1 MDENTFHTKTTFQT
15 FPNVCLYKMLN
26 IEAKKKTVYVSK
38 KTVKEPPL
46 SSSINF
52 PVFTSTNV
60 RISPIIL
67 SEFHYQLFCQT
78 CVKLI
83 KAITSVSPKLNL
95 NQEHPSKI
103 LVFLVKPLYN
113 WFHDNFSNR
122 NARVTKLWLHGH
134 IYSTIWVTWQK
145 FVGVIPFILRRHK

>member
-1 MDENTFHTKTTFQT
+1 
-15 FPNVCLYKMLN
+15 MLN
-26 IEAKKKTVYVSK
+26 IEAKKKTVYFSEK
-38 KTVKEPPL
+38 APL

-52 PVFTSTNV
+52 PLFTSTNV

-95 NQEHPSKI
+95 NQEDPSKI
-103 LVFLVKPLYN
+103 LVFLVKPL
-113 WFHDNFSNR
+113 
-122 NARVTKLWLHGH
+122 
-134 IYSTIWVTWQK
+134 
-145 FVGVIPFILRRHK
+145 